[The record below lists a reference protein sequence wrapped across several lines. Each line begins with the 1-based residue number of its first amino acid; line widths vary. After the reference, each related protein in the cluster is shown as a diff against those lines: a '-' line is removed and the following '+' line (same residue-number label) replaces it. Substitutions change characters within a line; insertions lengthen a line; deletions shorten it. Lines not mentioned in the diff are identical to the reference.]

1 MTKKS
6 LPVTHIAST
15 QGVGVFNLEEIWRY
29 RALLG
34 QNIRR
39 QLRLRVFATPLS
51 VFWGFLRPGIMTL
64 ALIFIR
70 HATGANF
77 GQGVPYDV
85 FVFSGLCFWF
95 LFTDTTVQIAGS
107 LAADAAVIQRVYYP
121 RILGPL
127 AIVASR
133 IVDALIIIIAVAV
146 VQQFRGVPVDHDL
159 IFLVPAILSLL
170 ALAFGI
176 GVLFAALIL
185 YHPDTR
191 KILDISLYLGLFLS
205 PIIFAPTIIPDYAR
219 PWYDL
224 NPIVGIMSAVRGS
237 MFGPLDIDFSA
248 WAIAA
253 AVSLV
258 MLMIGLLLLSRAARL
273 VGERL

>member
-1 MTKKS
+1 MNKRS
-6 LPVTHIAST
+6 LPTTHIRPT
-15 QGVGVFNLEEIWRY
+15 QGVGVFNIAEVWQY
-29 RALLG
+29 RTLLG
-34 QNIRR
+34 QNVRR
-39 QLRLRVFATPLS
+39 QLRLRLFATPLS
-51 VFWGFLRPGIMTL
+51 VLWGFLRPGIMTA

-70 HATGANF
+70 HATGADF
-77 GQGVPYDV
+77 GQGIPYEV

-127 AIVASR
+127 GIVMSR
-133 IVDALIIIIAVAV
+133 VADALIIVFAVAAF
-146 VQQFRGVPVDHDL
+146 QQLMGVPFDFDL
-159 IFLVPAILSLL
+159 VYLAPAILTLL

-176 GVLFAALIL
+176 GVLFAALFL

-191 KILDISLYLGLFLS
+191 KVLDISLYLGLFLS
-205 PIIFAPTIIPDYAR
+205 PIIFAPTIIPDFAR

-224 NPIVGIMSAVRGS
+224 NPIVGIMSAIRGS
-237 MFGPLDIDFSA
+237 LFGPTQIDFLA
-248 WAIAA
+248 WGIALGL
-253 AVSLV
+253 SIL
-258 MLMIGLLLLSRAARL
+258 MLAIGLALLSRAARL

>member
-1 MTKKS
+1 MTKKA
-6 LPVTHIAST
+6 LPVTHIAPT
-15 QGVGVFNLEEIWRY
+15 QGVGVFNLAEVWQY

-39 QLRLRVFATPLS
+39 QLRVRLFATPLS

-77 GQGVPYDV
+77 GQGVPYEV

-95 LFTDTTVQIAGS
+95 LFTDTTVQVAGS

-121 RILGPL
+121 RILSPL

-133 IVDALIIIIAVAV
+133 IVDALIIVVAVAV
-146 VQQFRGVPVDHDL
+146 VQQFRGVPVDLDL
-159 IFLVPAILSLL
+159 VFLAPAILTLL
-170 ALAFGI
+170 TLAFGI

-237 MFGPLDIDFSA
+237 MFGPLQLDFAAWGISA
-248 WAIAA
+248 V
-253 AVSLV
+253 VSV
-258 MLMIGLLLLSRAARL
+258 AMLLIGLMVLSHAARL